1 MTNVQTLTEYLL
13 ANGKTHSWREL
24 AEKFEIYSDLPVN
37 RKTNKKKA
45 DFVRRLYDKLQPPPG
60 VSDLLEEFKSFVK
73 SKNITSGIEPY
84 VGNPNNIIVLG
95 DTHIPYN
102 HPEYFEFARHIQRK
116 WNCGKVIHIGDVLDF
131 HATTYHQPHPDAL
144 SPYYEME
151 LAKLEIEKWKAA
163 FPEMV
168 VTTGNHDRRV
178 SRKMYDSQI
187 SSQWQ
192 KSIADVLEVNWQFV
206 NDYVYNDIYFCHGE
220 GVTARVTA
228 LQKQMS
234 AVQGHRH
241 SESYIDFPAKG
252 LFAVQ
257 TPIGVNRNSLAFN
270 YGRMDP
276 REWLIG
282 VTVILDSKTPVI
294 ERL

>member
-1 MTNVQTLTEYLL
+1 MTNVQSLTQHLIEK
-13 ANGKTHSWREL
+13 GKTHSWREL
-24 AEKFEIYSDLPVN
+24 ADIYSIYSDLPHN
-37 RKTNKKKA
+37 EQTNKKKS
-45 DFVRRLYDKLQPPPG
+45 DFVRRLYYKLQPNTE
-60 VSDLLEEFKSFVK
+60 VISLIDDFKTFIKTK
-73 SKNITSGIEPY
+73 SNTNNITSY
-84 VGNPNNIIVLG
+84 NGNPDNILVLG
-95 DTHIPYN
+95 DTHIPYV
-102 HPEYFEFARHIQRK
+102 HPEYLDFVRHIQKK
-116 WNCGKVIHIGDVLDF
+116 WDCGKIIHIGDVLDF
-131 HATTYHQPHPDAL
+131 HSTTYHIPHPDAL

-151 LAKLEIEKWKAA
+151 LAKIEIEKWKSA
-163 FPEMV
+163 FPDMI

-192 KSIADVLEVNWQFV
+192 KSIAEVLDVKWEFV
-206 NDYVYNDIYFCHGE
+206 NDYIYNNIYFCHGE
-220 GVTARVTA
+220 GVTARITA

-257 TPIGVNRNSLAFN
+257 TPIGVNRNTLAFN
-270 YGRMDP
+270 YGRTDP

-282 VTVILDSKTPVI
+282 ATVIVDSKTPII